1 MKLNESKEKKE
12 LFIELRALKGLSL
25 DAICDKIDISKST
38 AISWEKLF
46 KSYINQAKG
55 AHFDFLVDSYCLS
68 LESRLKELKDLSEKL
83 SGMINERD
91 FGDVPSDKLV
101 QLQLE
106 TYKRIN
112 DLIEKHSLKE
122 SIRETGYEFMDFNP

>member
-1 MKLNESKEKKE
+1 MKLIESKEKKE

-25 DAICDKIDISKST
+25 DAICERIEISKST

-55 AHFDFLVDSYCLS
+55 AHFDFMVDSYCLS

-83 SGMINERD
+83 RDMIAERD
-91 FGDVPSDKLV
+91 FYDVPSDKLV
-101 QLQLE
+101 LLHLE
-106 TYKRIN
+106 TYKKIN
-112 DLIEKHSLKE
+112 ELIEKHSLKE
-122 SIRETGYEFMDFNP
+122 SIRETGHEFMDFMP